1 MRAPDR
7 WAGRWLV
14 RPAAN
19 AATADAATA
28 DAATADAATAD
39 AATAGGA
46 AATIER
52 RADQPA
58 RCTDRALSRQSAWSG
73 SRGLDLSAR
82 NRSGGALGTVQQ
94 ERDRASARRGHA
106 AAGLGR
112 ERQSA
117 LRGPSGAG
125 DDEREARM

>member
-1 MRAPDR
+1 MRAPDL
-7 WAGRWLV
+7 WSGRRVV

-19 AATADAATA
+19 AAATNAAT
-28 DAATADAATAD
+28 T
-39 AATAGGA
+39 GGA
-46 AATIER
+46 AATVQR

-58 RCTDRALSRQSAWSG
+58 RRSDRALSRQSAWSG
-73 SRGLDLSAR
+73 SRGLDVSAR
-82 NRSGGALGTVQQ
+82 NRGGGALGTVQQ

-117 LRGPSGAG
+117 LRGPAGAG
-125 DDEREARM
+125 DDEREARVDPAARRRLSVTAR